1 MTRGRTNP
9 DRDRA
14 NATPRKPKPP
24 AHLTDAES
32 AIWTKVCK
40 DQSGEWCEVAAAGA
54 LLEMYCVALAFYR
67 ALTAAKQA
75 EMADATAPAAALTA
89 ARKWNESIK
98 DQALHVAVLE
108 TKLRLTP
115 QSRQRSDTPQG
126 AGPRMPWDDQPP
138 GGGDDGGEGT
148 E

>member
-9 DRDRA
+9 ARDRA
-14 NATPRKPKPP
+14 NATSRRPKPP
-24 AHLTDAES
+24 AHLTDAEG

-75 EMADATAPAAALTA
+75 EMLDAVDPADALAIAK
-89 ARKWNESIK
+89 RWNETIK

-115 QSRQRSDTPQG
+115 QSRQRADGPQG
-126 AGPRMPWDDQPP
+126 APVNPWDDPDEP
-138 GGGDDGGEGT
+138 EGGGETG
-148 E
+148 